1 MYVMP
6 KKKPT
11 PKPARGRPCI
21 YGERTSWL
29 VWLATDVVKKVD
41 KRRGDVSQS
50 QLVEG
55 LLRQWLGD

>member
-1 MYVMP
+1 MP

-11 PKPARGRPCI
+11 KPLRGRPPI
-21 YGERTSWL
+21 YGERISWL
-29 VWLATDVVKKVD
+29 VWLAGDVVKKAD

-55 LLRQWLGD
+55 LLKQWLEAQP